1 MQKSWANDLK
11 CVLVAK
17 FYNSK
22 DTFLKSY
29 HFTELLELKDIQKI
43 I

>member
-1 MQKSWANDLK
+1 MILK

-22 DTFLKSY
+22 DIFLKSY
-29 HFTELLELKDIQKI
+29 DFTELLELKAIQKI
-43 I
+43 IN